1 VADER
6 PGGARSERRPH
17 REIGTGYV
25 DRIYVL
31 VPDDEGRFQIAT
43 GGVYSYYEFLQPV
56 AERLDDETWRQ
67 MLADEEA
74 PDRPAW
80 EAPIFG

>member
-1 VADER
+1 MAV
-6 PGGARSERRPH
+6 
-17 REIGTGYV
+17 EIGTGYV

-67 MLADEEA
+67 MLADGEQ
-74 PDRPAW
+74 PPRPAW
-80 EAPIFG
+80 EDPIFD